1 MADIIFILS
10 TLVCFAVALL
20 YVAACKRL
28 NSRSS
33 RD

>member
-1 MADIIFILS
+1 MADVIFTLS
-10 TLVCFAVALL
+10 TIVCFAVAVL